1 MSKIQTVWREYYSLY
16 AAFFLSLA
24 IALLA
29 LGCGEADPEPPI
41 IFDMTAEPEMVEPGQ
56 TSIVAVNAD
65 DADSDNLS
73 YQWSASAGDIEGNGE
88 SVTWRS
94 PEIEGVYELTVT
106 VSDGSNSVSKMM
118 EIRVSRNYYP
128 LTIGNKW
135 TFLDSDGNTI
145 SFEIVDNIA
154 IEVLG
159 VTTFV
164 KQTTSSG
171 LEDSAN
177 FTYINPGPDGIY
189 QYGMG
194 GSNAGGDTIT
204 FSPELPIYKFPPVP
218 GASWEVEFDVQLEF
232 GYFVGNGVAVYEV
245 VGEEQE
251 LTVEAGTFQHVFQI
265 KEDFTWELEGEPIDR
280 IITYHWLAAD
290 VGVVKFRQE
299 ETVGGQ
305 VITTEAVLQSYSLE

>member
-1 MSKIQTVWREYYSLY
+1 MDRIPTGRGYYSLY
-16 AAFFLSLA
+16 ITFLLSLTL
-24 IALLA
+24 ALLA

-41 IFDMTAEPEMVEPGQ
+41 IFDMTVEPAVVEPGQ
-56 TSIVAVNAD
+56 TSTVTVNAD
-65 DADSDNLS
+65 DADSDDLS
-73 YQWSASAGDIEGNGE
+73 YQWSASAGNMEGNGE
-88 SVTWRS
+88 TVTWHS
-94 PEIEGVYELTVT
+94 PEIEGIYELQVT
-106 VSDGSNSVSKMM
+106 VSDGSLSVS
-118 EIRVSRNYYP
+118 ETAVIRVSRNYYP

-135 TFLDSDGNTI
+135 TYLDSDGNTI
-145 SFEIVDNIA
+145 DFEIVDNIT

-164 KQTTSSG
+164 KQTTSSD
-171 LEDSAN
+171 LEDAAN

-218 GASWEVEFDVQLEF
+218 GTSWEAAFDVKLEF
-232 GYFVGNGVAVYEV
+232 GFFVGNGVAVYEV

-265 KEDFTWELEGEPIDR
+265 KEDFTWELEGEPIDH
-280 IITYHWLAAD
+280 IVTYHWLAAD
-290 VGVVKFRQE
+290 VGVIKFRQE
-299 ETVGGQ
+299 ETIGGQ
-305 VITTEAVLQSYSLE
+305 VITTEATLQSYSLE